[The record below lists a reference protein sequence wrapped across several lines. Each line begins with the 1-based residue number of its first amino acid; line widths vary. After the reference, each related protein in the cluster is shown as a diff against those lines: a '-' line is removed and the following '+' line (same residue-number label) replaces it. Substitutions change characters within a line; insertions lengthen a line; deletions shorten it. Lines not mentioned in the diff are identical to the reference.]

1 MKGRTKS
8 KVIGIAAAGL
18 LAALLIAAVIVP
30 AMGTHGD
37 GEDDRID
44 KLVHDLEN
52 AVASYNE
59 AVTGGCSDEDIAHY
73 VKNVDQ
79 ILTELEAL
87 GMEAEF
93 TTISENKGMAT
104 VDVNVA
110 AADERTQ
117 THRHSFSANEEQ
129 LEMINQLWGQ
139 DITIGEFL
147 EKVMPKALVDAPEE
161 MNEHRYATKMN
172 WPDRPDPLS
181 EVEGHS
187 TGVAKAFKS
196 SFESTSLLPIL
207 VSGSSDMDAEWPDI
221 DFSSSTRVLLPHPWY
236 KLPYMAVYSNLWY
249 EDGTLKDIDFDDGY
263 NVYKVEAS
271 GTYST
276 STAGDYRVTGVESG
290 TYPPGYIPPGY
301 AGITETDWS
310 YVGP

>member
-8 KVIGIAAAGL
+8 KGFEIAVAGL
-18 LAALLIAAVIVP
+18 LAALLIAAAIAP

-37 GEDDRID
+37 SADDKID

-52 AVASYNE
+52 AITSYNK
-59 AVTGGCSDEDIAHY
+59 AVTGDCSDEDIAHY
-73 VKNVDQ
+73 MNNVDQ

-93 TTISENKGMAT
+93 TVISENRGMAT

-110 AADERTQ
+110 ADDERTQ

-147 EKVMPKALVDAPEE
+147 EKVMPEALVDAPEE
-161 MNEHRYATKMN
+161 MNKHRYATKMN

-181 EVEGHS
+181 LDRSGK
-187 TGVAKAFKS
+187 GV
-196 SFESTSLLPIL
+196 
-207 VSGSSDMDAEWPDI
+207 
-221 DFSSSTRVLLPHPWY
+221 
-236 KLPYMAVYSNLWY
+236 
-249 EDGTLKDIDFDDGY
+249 
-263 NVYKVEAS
+263 
-271 GTYST
+271 
-276 STAGDYRVTGVESG
+276 
-290 TYPPGYIPPGY
+290 
-301 AGITETDWS
+301 
-310 YVGP
+310 